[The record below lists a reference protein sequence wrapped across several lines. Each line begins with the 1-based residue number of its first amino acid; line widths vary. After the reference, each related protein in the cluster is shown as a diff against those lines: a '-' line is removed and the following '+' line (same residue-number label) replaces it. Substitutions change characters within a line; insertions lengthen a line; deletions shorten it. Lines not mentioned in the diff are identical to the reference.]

1 MESLIR
7 NIIKKYNGV
16 EKAVL
21 VGSRAKGNAHSNSDY
36 DIILFGDVEEFDKL
50 KEEISEGIPFKVDL
64 LMEKYISIEVL
75 KEMLIGSR
83 IIYKRIEEKSLEQLY
98 HKFLNFQNAFIK
110 YETGIR
116 NNEKIDD
123 EMKEIYRDAIIKR
136 YEFTYEMYYKT
147 LNALLK
153 YNGEKVMGSKDCF
166 RKFCEQFEGV
176 GDIEISIDMVNSRN
190 NTTHSYSLEMSVMEF
205 KKITE
210 IYYKEIKSG
219 YEFLK
224 EYVGEQVGNSK

>member
-7 NIIKKYNGV
+7 NIIKKYSGI

-21 VGSRAKGNAHSNSDY
+21 VGSRAKGNAHPNSDY
-36 DIILFGDVEEFDKL
+36 DIILFGDIEEFDKL
-50 KEEISEGIPFKVDL
+50 KEEISEKIPFKVDL
-64 LMEKYISIEVL
+64 LMEKYISVEVL

-83 IIYKRIEEKSLEQLY
+83 IIYKKIEEKSLEQLY
-98 HKFLNFQNAFIK
+98 HKFLNFQNAFLK
-110 YETGIR
+110 YEMGIK
-116 NNEKIDD
+116 NMEKVD
-123 EMKEIYRDAIIKR
+123 ENMKEIYRDAIIKR

-166 RKFCEQFEGV
+166 RKFCEQFEGI
-176 GDIEISIDMVNSRN
+176 GNIEIYIDMVNSRN
-190 NTTHSYSLEMSVMEF
+190 NTSHSYSLEMSIMEF

-210 IYYKEIKSG
+210 IYYKEIKKG

-224 EYVGEQVGNSK
+224 EYVEKEVEKL